1 MLTRFINDRH
11 YIDLTNY
18 ITKGVIIMDINTMI
32 REASVSD
39 MFFNTDHINY
49 RKVFDKSMK
58 ESGVAPSKGSK
69 ESLRPDP
76 SYAEIEQSLC
86 EDAEAFLLWASP
98 IIEIINK
105 GKIPTTSE
113 LASDFLARL

>member
-58 ESGVAPSKGSK
+58 ESGVAPS
-69 ESLRPDP
+69 
-76 SYAEIEQSLC
+76 YAEIEQSLC

>member
-18 ITKGVIIMDINTMI
+18 ITKGDIIMDINTM
-32 REASVSD
+32 
-39 MFFNTDHINY
+39 
-49 RKVFDKSMK
+49 K
-58 ESGVAPSKGSK
+58 ESGVA
-69 ESLRPDP
+69 P